1 MGKTQ
6 KIALKESDI
15 VRIVNKVV
23 KKHEESENIVEQ
35 FSSGDDNTFTT
46 EFNSTTDVDIFG
58 IERFIPELADN
69 DVNYDMESIDV
80 VIKWRYELELRSW
93 GIKSILVYT
102 QSVDING
109 VVNIWGE
116 EEGDRL
122 EEFSLFVDEMGEFS
136 NDEGWVY
143 QDEQNHMDFGSIV
156 PRNVMIDTR
165 EKLVTVEW

>member
-1 MGKTQ
+1 MGE
-6 KIALKESDI
+6 KITLKESDI

-35 FSSGDDNTFTT
+35 FSRGDDNTFTT

-58 IERFIPELADN
+58 IERFIPELAGN
-69 DVNYDMESIDV
+69 DVNYDMESINV

-122 EEFSLFVDEMGEFS
+122 EEFSLFVDTMGGFS

-143 QDEQNHMDFGSIV
+143 QDEQHHMDFGSIV

>member
-1 MGKTQ
+1 MQ
-6 KIALKESDI
+6 KKIVLKESDI
-15 VRIVNKVV
+15 ARIVNKVV
-23 KKHEESENIVEQ
+23 KAHEKNENITEQ
-35 FSSGDDNTFTT
+35 LSHGDDNSFTT
-46 EFNSTTDVDIFG
+46 EFSSTADVDIFG
-58 IERFIPELADN
+58 IERFVPELAGGDF
-69 DVNYDMESIDV
+69 NYDMESIDV

-93 GIKSILVYT
+93 GIKSIIVYT

-122 EEFSLFVDEMGEFS
+122 EEFSLFVDTMGGFS

>member
-1 MGKTQ
+1 MQ
-6 KIALKESDI
+6 KKIVLKESDI
-15 VRIVNKVV
+15 ARIVNKVV
-23 KKHEESENIVEQ
+23 KAHEKNENITEQ
-35 FSSGDDNTFTT
+35 LSHGDDNSFTT
-46 EFNSTTDVDIFG
+46 EFSSTADVDIFG
-58 IERFIPELADN
+58 IERFVPELAGGDF
-69 DVNYDMESIDV
+69 NYDMESIDV

-122 EEFSLFVDEMGEFS
+122 EEFSLFVDTMGGFS